1 MINSVN
7 EKLNDFGQL
16 YSRYKIQEPISQQ
29 LLQGQHRYF
38 INLTFDPLTGE
49 ALPMRMSHWANQNKH
64 MLNAEVLHDRFT
76 YLLSHCSDAI
86 NNILLMP
93 RQTINRV
100 HEMTP
105 VYLAQR
111 LDSRSVQWLSRKPG
125 NNLRE
130 KLSANPHILA
140 SSRKMSFDTLENR
153 LLKAFL
159 MHVQRLLL
167 DRQEADVK
175 ITDDHE
181 NLIDVIQKNLQRE
194 EFSEIKP
201 WQHMPPNNVLL
212 QDKQYRK
219 VWRSWQLLNCLE
231 DDCEY
236 QQISSIAS
244 SFGIFSELL
253 KQLSSIERCLLL
265 DQAWKFDINSLSANT
280 TQHNQTEEKLIEV
293 LAIDLGYG
301 ENKSNAKIIPNAEL
315 SLLLSS
321 SGDIQIHRQMEDGQ
335 KDEWQ
340 LEFRSVNSL
349 IEVRLK
355 SNLKERN
362 NISDWQRAMPEKFS
376 RVAKQLINELL
387 LGECD
392 LKTPSRKQKKISNDI
407 ISVMFDG
414 ASYKVQATTK
424 FNWVGPHFF
433 DASGLNCEQSLSLS
447 TNEKIFSAKE
457 LNKVASN
464 NHVRRL
470 GDFVEVL
477 ASQVQ
482 ASQSMHYLINDH
494 HSDFETIDLRREIN
508 RNFKN
513 ANPLPKSIA
522 AVYSVSA
529 KNKFKYN
536 DLIMVL
542 SSDHNGIYGTP
553 IYFRQGEKVDEEYF
567 ERHPSIKLSSEGEQ
581 QLLEQALVDSGLP
594 LHIAQLFIELY
605 SYNELISGKAKL
617 TLYDDGIWY
626 CVPSALK
633 IDTFILGEALFQEA
647 SKLQRRRE
655 KIYFLSV
662 SAAIKHQKGI
672 TSEQWLASDPLFG
685 SQYLLQLQQQEPN
698 RVFWKDHLP
707 QLMTRLPVSGIEQN
721 FYFVDSKTSVKPER
735 GVAVPISINQTFT
748 LPSGKEEI
756 SFVIYQGQDS
766 NQQEFSL
773 LLSLRKRL
781 KEDCECELTLT
792 YTYGDEQPYKLRF
805 SPKSEEKPFNYVD
818 AQWGEKLSVTK
829 ERIVAIPTFPA
840 KCSYEKLRAYPGKK
854 QVTDLIERIENNFK
868 QLDSI
873 YNFVLYGHNER
884 RFHFNYNDITWV
896 PNKDFG
902 FYESHPLYKRIFIH
916 KSKIE
921 GINESNNIISGD
933 VRISKNK
940 NGHDQYSLDN
950 IGKQGEL
957 SGYEL
962 ENLSKK
968 WRFPMIIFSDQGRS
982 FIDEDL
988 PVDFMQKG
996 KQAIDQAQEL
1006 LGVLDG
1012 SNAILEGELRM
1023 FLSYC
1028 HKLMPQPMVKTL
1040 LEAVTD
1046 TNSIRRDNI
1055 LFKYSLGD
1063 CSQSWQK
1070 QMLFDILNPTDDI
1083 GGTRTI
1089 TLEIISV
1096 AMWRSSGLIHQL
1108 TLEQVIR
1115 LANRL
1120 DESLK
1125 EAISKLSP
1133 KDNAFKWN
1141 AFIMR
1146 LELLLALLRTRD
1158 STDPTIRVILS
1169 LDSILNN
1176 QFLSTVE
1183 KITDKHGKILAQKL
1197 EEQRIVSRV
1206 KLAINKPEIYHRT
1219 PDLLYALKLYLSG
1232 DDGADQ
1238 ITITELANDA

>member
-1 MINSVN
+1 MTNSVN

-16 YSRYKIQEPISQQ
+16 YNRYKKQEPVSQQ
-29 LLQGQHRYF
+29 LLQGQNRYL

-64 MLNAEVLHDRFT
+64 MLNAEVLHDRFI
-76 YLLSHCSDAI
+76 YLLTHCSDAI

-159 MHVQRLLL
+159 IHIQRLLL
-167 DRQEADVK
+167 DRQEADVEL
-175 ITDDHE
+175 TDDHA

-231 DDCEY
+231 EDCEY
-236 QQISSIAS
+236 QQMSSIAS

-253 KQLSSIERCLLL
+253 KQLSNLERCLLL
-265 DQAWKFDINSLSANT
+265 DQAWKFDINNLSANT
-280 TQHNQTEEKLIEV
+280 TQRKQTEENSIEV
-293 LAIDLGYG
+293 LAIDLGYS
-301 ENKSNAKIIPNAEL
+301 ENKSDAKIIPNAEL

-321 SGDIQIHRQMEDGQ
+321 SGDIQIHRQMIDEQ

-340 LEFRSVNSL
+340 LEFRSVNNL

-355 SNLKERN
+355 SNSKERN
-362 NISDWQRAMPEKFS
+362 NIGDWQIAIPEEFS
-376 RVAKQLINELL
+376 RLAKQLINELL
-387 LGECD
+387 PGECD
-392 LKTPSRKQKKISNDI
+392 LKIPSRKQEKISNDI
-407 ISVMFDG
+407 VSVMFDG
-414 ASYKVQATTK
+414 ASYKVQATEK
-424 FNWVGPHFF
+424 FNWLGPYFF
-433 DASGLNCEQSLSLS
+433 DASGLNCEKSLSLS
-447 TNEKIFSAKE
+447 GNEKIFSAKE
-457 LNKVASN
+457 LNKVAN
-464 NHVRRL
+464 NNRSRYL

-482 ASQSMHYLINDH
+482 ASQNMHYLISDH
-494 HSDFETIDLRREIN
+494 HSDFETNDLRREIN

-522 AVYSVSA
+522 AVYAVSD

-542 SSDHNGIYGTP
+542 SSDHAGIYGTP
-553 IYFRQGEKVDEEYF
+553 IYFRRGEKVDEEYF

-581 QLLEQALVDSGLP
+581 QLLERALVDSGLP
-594 LHIAQLFIELY
+594 LHIAEKFIELY
-605 SYNELISGKAKL
+605 SYSELVSGKAKL

-626 CVPSALK
+626 RVPSALK
-633 IDTFILGEALFQEA
+633 VDTFILGEVLFQET

-672 TSEQWLASDPLFG
+672 TSEQWLASDPLSG

-698 RVFWKDHLP
+698 RIFWKDHLP

-735 GVAVPISINQTFT
+735 GIAVPIPINQTFT

-756 SFVIYQGQDS
+756 SFVIYQGQGI

-773 LLSLRKRL
+773 LLSLRQPL

-829 ERIVAIPTFPA
+829 ERIVAIPAFPTKA
-840 KCSYEKLRAYPGKK
+840 SYTKLCAYLGKDGE
-854 QVTDLIERIENNFK
+854 TDIIEWLERNFK
-868 QLDSI
+868 QLNDI
-873 YNFVLYGHNER
+873 YNFILYGRNER
-884 RFHFNYNDITWV
+884 RFHFNYDDIKWIID
-896 PNKDFG
+896 KDFG
-902 FYESHPLYKRIFIH
+902 FYELHPQYKSIFVH
-916 KSKIE
+916 KSKF
-921 GINESNNIISGD
+921 GESGENNKIFSGD
-933 VRISKNK
+933 IHIKN
-940 NGHDQYSLDN
+940 DRYSLEN
-950 IGKQGEL
+950 IADQGEL
-957 SGYEL
+957 SQYEL
-962 ENLSKK
+962 NKLPGS
-968 WRFPMIIFSDQGRS
+968 WRFPMLVFSDQGRS

-988 PVDFMQKG
+988 PVDFRKKG
-996 KQAIDQAQEL
+996 KRAIDQAQEL
-1006 LGVLDG
+1006 LKILNG
-1012 SNAILEGELRM
+1012 SNKILENELKM

-1028 HKLMPQPMVKTL
+1028 HKLMPQPMVETL

-1046 TNSIRRDNI
+1046 KKQLRYESNW
-1055 LFKYSLGD
+1055 FKYSLGD
-1063 CSQSWQK
+1063 CSQQWQEELLLH
-1070 QMLFDILNPTDDI
+1070 MLNPDDDT
-1083 GGTRTI
+1083 GGTRAT
-1089 TLEIISV
+1089 TLEIVSV
-1096 AMWRSSGLIHQL
+1096 AMWRDPMLVHQL
-1108 TLEQVIR
+1108 TAEKIIQLAQR
-1115 LANRL
+1115 LADYL
-1120 DESLK
+1120 QEEIKQLK
-1125 EAISKLSP
+1125 PSDKY
-1133 KDNAFKWN
+1133 FKWN
-1141 AFIMR
+1141 SFIIR
-1146 LELLLALLRTRD
+1146 LELLLALLRTRESVD
-1158 STDPTIRVILS
+1158 TTISSIFA
-1169 LDSILNN
+1169 LDSVLNKQLLN
-1176 QFLSTVE
+1176 TVE

-1197 EEQRIVSRV
+1197 EEPRIVSRV

>member
-1 MINSVN
+1 MN

-16 YSRYKIQEPISQQ
+16 YNRYKKQEPVSQQ
-29 LLQGQHRYF
+29 LLQGQNRYL

-64 MLNAEVLHDRFT
+64 MLNAEVLHDRFI
-76 YLLSHCSDAI
+76 YLLTHCSDAI

-159 MHVQRLLL
+159 IHIQRLLL
-167 DRQEADVK
+167 DRQEADVEL
-175 ITDDHE
+175 TDDHA

-231 DDCEY
+231 EDCEY
-236 QQISSIAS
+236 QQMSSIAS

-253 KQLSSIERCLLL
+253 KQLSNLERCLLL
-265 DQAWKFDINSLSANT
+265 DQAWKFDINNLSANT
-280 TQHNQTEEKLIEV
+280 TQRKQTEENSIEV
-293 LAIDLGYG
+293 LAIDLGYS
-301 ENKSNAKIIPNAEL
+301 ENKSDAKIIPNAEL

-321 SGDIQIHRQMEDGQ
+321 SGDIQIHRQMIDEQ

-340 LEFRSVNSL
+340 LEFRSVNNL

-355 SNLKERN
+355 SNSKERN
-362 NISDWQRAMPEKFS
+362 NIGDWQRAMPEEFS
-376 RVAKQLINELL
+376 RLAKQLINELL
-387 LGECD
+387 PGECD
-392 LKTPSRKQKKISNDI
+392 LKIPSRKQEKISNDI
-407 ISVMFDG
+407 VSVMFDG
-414 ASYKVQATTK
+414 ASYKVQATEK
-424 FNWVGPHFF
+424 FNWLGPYFF
-433 DASGLNCEQSLSLS
+433 DASGLNCEKSLSLS
-447 TNEKIFSAKE
+447 GNEKIFSAKE
-457 LNKVASN
+457 LNKVANN
-464 NHVRRL
+464 NHSRYL

-482 ASQSMHYLINDH
+482 ASQNMHYLISDH
-494 HSDFETIDLRREIN
+494 HSDFETNDLRREIN

-522 AVYSVSA
+522 AVYAVSD

-542 SSDHNGIYGTP
+542 SSDHAGIYGTP
-553 IYFRQGEKVDEEYF
+553 IYFRRGEKVDEEYF

-581 QLLEQALVDSGLP
+581 QLLERALVDSGLP
-594 LHIAQLFIELY
+594 LHIAEKFIELY
-605 SYNELISGKAKL
+605 SYSELVSGKAKL

-626 CVPSALK
+626 RVPSALK
-633 IDTFILGEALFQEA
+633 VDTFILGEVLFQET

-672 TSEQWLASDPLFG
+672 ISEQWLASDPLSG

-698 RVFWKDHLP
+698 RIFWKDHLP

-735 GVAVPISINQTFT
+735 GIAVPIPINQTFT

-756 SFVIYQGQDS
+756 SFVIYQGQGI

-773 LLSLRKRL
+773 LLSLRQPL

-829 ERIVAIPTFPA
+829 ERIVAIPAFPTKA
-840 KCSYEKLRAYPGKK
+840 SYTKLCAYLGKDGE
-854 QVTDLIERIENNFK
+854 TDIIEWLERNFK
-868 QLDSI
+868 QLNDI
-873 YNFVLYGHNER
+873 YNFILYGRNER
-884 RFHFNYNDITWV
+884 RFHFNYDDIKWIID
-896 PNKDFG
+896 KDFG
-902 FYESHPLYKRIFIH
+902 FYELHPQYKSIFVH
-916 KSKIE
+916 KSKF
-921 GINESNNIISGD
+921 GESGENNKIFSGD
-933 VRISKNK
+933 IHIKN
-940 NGHDQYSLDN
+940 DRFSLEN
-950 IGKQGEL
+950 IADQGEL
-957 SGYEL
+957 SQYEL
-962 ENLSKK
+962 NKLPGS
-968 WRFPMIIFSDQGRS
+968 WRFPMLVFSDQGRS

-988 PVDFMQKG
+988 PVDFRKKG
-996 KQAIDQAQEL
+996 KRAINQAQEL
-1006 LGVLDG
+1006 LKILNG
-1012 SNAILEGELRM
+1012 SNKILENELKM

-1028 HKLMPQPMVKTL
+1028 HKLMPQPMVETL

-1046 TNSIRRDNI
+1046 KKQLRYESNW
-1055 LFKYSLGD
+1055 FKYSLGD
-1063 CSQSWQK
+1063 CSQQWQEELLLH
-1070 QMLFDILNPTDDI
+1070 MLNPDDDT
-1083 GGTRTI
+1083 GGTRAT
-1089 TLEIISV
+1089 TLEIVSV
-1096 AMWRSSGLIHQL
+1096 AMWRDPMLVHQL
-1108 TLEQVIR
+1108 TAEKIIQLAQR
-1115 LANRL
+1115 LADYL
-1120 DESLK
+1120 QEEIKQLK
-1125 EAISKLSP
+1125 PSDKY
-1133 KDNAFKWN
+1133 FKWN
-1141 AFIMR
+1141 SFIIR
-1146 LELLLALLRTRD
+1146 LELLLALLRTRESVD
-1158 STDPTIRVILS
+1158 TTISSIFA
-1169 LDSILNN
+1169 LDSVLNKQLLN
-1176 QFLSTVE
+1176 TVE
-1183 KITDKHGKILAQKL
+1183 KITDKHGKILAHKL
-1197 EEQRIVSRV
+1197 EEPRIVSRV

>member
-1 MINSVN
+1 MTNSINA
-7 EKLNDFGQL
+7 KLNDFGQL
-16 YSRYKIQEPISQQ
+16 YRRYKIQEPISQQ
-29 LLQGQHRYF
+29 LLQGQNRYF

-49 ALPMRMSHWANQNKH
+49 ALPMRMSHWVNQNKH

-76 YLLSHCSDAI
+76 HLLSHCSDAI

-140 SSRKMSFDTLENR
+140 ATRKISFDTLENR

-159 MHVQRLLL
+159 IHAQRLLL
-167 DRQEADVK
+167 DRQEAGIK
-175 ITDDHE
+175 LTDDHE
-181 NLIDVIQKNLQRE
+181 NLIDVIQKSLQQE

-219 VWRSWQLLNCLE
+219 VWRSWQLLNRLE
-231 DDCEY
+231 EDCDD
-236 QQISSIAS
+236 QQNKWISSG
-244 SFGIFSELL
+244 FGVFSELL
-253 KQLSSIERCLLL
+253 KQLSNLERCLLL
-265 DQAWKFDINSLSANT
+265 DQAWKFNINNLSVNLS
-280 TQHNQTEEKLIEV
+280 QGKQTEENLIEV
-293 LAIDLGYG
+293 LAIDLGHN
-301 ENKSNAKIIPNAEL
+301 ENKSDAQIIPNAEL
-315 SLLLSS
+315 SLLLVSN
-321 SGDIQIHRQMEDGQ
+321 GNIQIHRRMLDGYT
-335 KDEWQ
+335 DEWQ
-340 LEFRSVNSL
+340 LEFRFVNSL

-362 NISDWQRAMPEKFS
+362 NICDWQRAMPEEFS
-376 RVAKQLINELL
+376 RLAKQLINELL
-387 LGECD
+387 PGECD
-392 LKTPSRKQKKISNDI
+392 LKTLGKKQKTISNDI
-407 ISVMFDG
+407 VSVMFDG
-414 ASYKVQATTK
+414 ASYKVQATEK
-424 FNWVGPHFF
+424 FSLIGPHFF

-482 ASQSMHYLINDH
+482 ASQSIHYLISDH
-494 HSDFETIDLRREIN
+494 HSDFETNDLRREIN

-522 AVYSVSA
+522 AVYAVSD

-542 SSDHNGIYGTP
+542 SSDHVGIYGTP
-553 IYFRQGEKVDEEYF
+553 IYFRQGDKVDEEYF
-567 ERHPSIKLSSEGEQ
+567 ERHPSIKLSYEGEQ
-581 QLLEQALVDSGLP
+581 QLLERALVDSGLP
-594 LHIAQLFIELY
+594 LHIAEKFIELY
-605 SYNELISGKAKL
+605 SYSELVSGKAKL

-626 CVPSALK
+626 RVPSALK
-633 IDTFILGEALFQEA
+633 VDTFILGEVLFQET
-647 SKLQRRRE
+647 SKLQKRRE

-672 TSEQWLASDPLFG
+672 TSKHWLASDPLSG

-698 RVFWKDHLP
+698 RIFWKDHLP

-721 FYFVDSKTSVKPER
+721 FYFVDSKISVKPER
-735 GVAVPISINQTFT
+735 GVAVPIPINQTFT

-756 SFVIYQGQDS
+756 SFVIYQGQGS

-773 LLSLRKRL
+773 LLSLRQPL

-818 AQWGEKLSVTK
+818 AQWGDKLSATK
-829 ERIVAIPTFPA
+829 ERIVAIPIFPTKA
-840 KCSYEKLRAYPGKK
+840 SYEKLCAYPGK
-854 QVTDLIERIENNFK
+854 DGEIDIIEWLERNFK
-868 QLDSI
+868 QLNDI
-873 YNFVLYGHNER
+873 YNFILYGRNER
-884 RFHFNYNDITWV
+884 RFHFNYDDIKWIAG
-896 PNKDFG
+896 KDFG
-902 FYESHPLYKRIFIH
+902 FYKSHPQYQPIYVH
-916 KSKIE
+916 KNKME
-921 GINESNNIISGD
+921 GINENNKIFSGD
-933 VRISKNK
+933 IYISKNK
-940 NGHDQYSLDN
+940 DGQDQYSLEN
-950 IGKQGEL
+950 IAEQGEL
-957 SGYEL
+957 SQYEL
-962 ENLSKK
+962 KK
-968 WRFPMIIFSDQGRS
+968 LPGSWRFPMLVFSDQGRS

-988 PVDFMQKG
+988 PVDFRQKG
-996 KQAIDQAQEL
+996 KHAIDQAQKL
-1006 LGVLDG
+1006 LEVLNG
-1012 SNAILEGELRM
+1012 SNKILEKELKM
-1023 FLSYC
+1023 FLSYS
-1028 HKLMPQPMVKTL
+1028 HKLMPQPMVETL

-1046 TNSIRRDNI
+1046 KKQLRYESNW
-1055 LFKYSLGD
+1055 FKYSLGD
-1063 CSQSWQK
+1063 CSQQWQEE
-1070 QMLFDILNPTDDI
+1070 LLLHILNPDDDT
-1083 GGTRTI
+1083 GGTRAT
-1089 TLEIISV
+1089 TLEIVSV
-1096 AMWRSSGLIHQL
+1096 AMWRDPMLVHQL
-1108 TLEQVIR
+1108 TAEKIIQLAQR
-1115 LANRL
+1115 LGDYL
-1120 DESLK
+1120 QEEIKQLK
-1125 EAISKLSP
+1125 PSDKY
-1133 KDNAFKWN
+1133 FKWN
-1141 AFIMR
+1141 SFIIR
-1146 LELLLALLRTRD
+1146 LELLLALLRTRESVD
-1158 STDPTIRVILS
+1158 TTISSIFA
-1169 LDSILNN
+1169 LDSVLNKQLLN
-1176 QFLSTVE
+1176 TVE
-1183 KITDKHGKILAQKL
+1183 KITDRQGKALAYKL
-1197 EEQRIVSRV
+1197 EEDKVISRV

>member
-1 MINSVN
+1 MISSVN

-29 LLQGQHRYF
+29 LLQGQNRYF
-38 INLTFDPLTGE
+38 INLTFDPFTGE

-100 HEMTP
+100 YEMTP

-159 MHVQRLLL
+159 IHAQRLLL
-167 DRQEADVK
+167 DRQEAGIK
-175 ITDDHE
+175 LTDDHE
-181 NLIDVIQKNLQRE
+181 NLIDVIQKSLQQE
-194 EFSEIKP
+194 EFSKIKP

-219 VWRSWQLLNCLE
+219 VWRSWQLSNRLE
-231 DDCEY
+231 EDCDD
-236 QQISSIAS
+236 QQNKWISSG
-244 SFGIFSELL
+244 FGVFSELL
-253 KQLSSIERCLLL
+253 KQLSNLERCLLL
-265 DQAWKFDINSLSANT
+265 DQAWKFNINNLSVNPS
-280 TQHNQTEEKLIEV
+280 QGKQTEENLIEV
-293 LAIDLGYG
+293 LAIDLGHN
-301 ENKSNAKIIPNAEL
+301 ENKSDAQIIPNAEL
-315 SLLLSS
+315 SLLLVSN
-321 SGDIQIHRQMEDGQ
+321 GNIQIHRRMLDGYT
-335 KDEWQ
+335 DEWQ
-340 LEFRSVNSL
+340 LEFRSVKSL

-362 NISDWQRAMPEKFS
+362 NICDWQRAMPEEFS
-376 RVAKQLINELL
+376 RLAEQLINELL
-387 LGECD
+387 PGECD
-392 LKTPSRKQKKISNDI
+392 LKTLGKKQEKISNDI
-407 ISVMFDG
+407 VSVMFDG
-414 ASYKVQATTK
+414 ASYKVQATEK

-433 DASGLNCEQSLSLS
+433 DGSGLNCEQSLSLS
-447 TNEKIFSAKE
+447 INEKIFSAKE
-457 LNKVASN
+457 LNQVASN
-464 NHVRRL
+464 KHFRRL

-482 ASQSMHYLINDH
+482 ASQSMHYLISDH
-494 HSDFETIDLRREIN
+494 HSDFETNDLRREIN
-508 RNFKN
+508 RNFRN

-522 AVYSVSA
+522 AVYAVLD

-542 SSDHNGIYGTP
+542 SSDHDGIYGTP
-553 IYFRQGEKVDEEYF
+553 IYFRQGDKVDEEYF
-567 ERHPSIKLSSEGEQ
+567 ERHPSIKLSYEGEQ
-581 QLLEQALVDSGLP
+581 QLLERALVDSGLP
-594 LHIAQLFIELY
+594 LHIAEKFIELY
-605 SYNELISGKAKL
+605 SYSELVSGKAKL

-626 CVPSALK
+626 RVPSAFK
-633 IDTFILGEALFQEA
+633 VDTFILGEVLFQET

-672 TSEQWLASDPLFG
+672 TSEQWLASDPLSG

-698 RVFWKDHLP
+698 RIFWKDHLP

-735 GVAVPISINQTFT
+735 GVAVPIPINQTFI

-756 SFVIYQGQDS
+756 SFVIYQGQGS

-773 LLSLRKRL
+773 LLSLRQPL

-829 ERIVAIPTFPA
+829 ERIVAIPIFPA
-840 KCSYEKLRAYPGKK
+840 KYSYENLYSYFGKGRK
-854 QVTDLIERIENNFK
+854 VDIIEWIERNFK
-868 QLDSI
+868 QLDDI
-873 YNFVLYGHNER
+873 HHFVLHGYKETY
-884 RFHFNYNDITWV
+884 FEFNYDDIKWQ
-896 PNKDFG
+896 PDKNFG
-902 FYESHPLYKRIFIH
+902 FYELNPQYNKILVHKNEFRTTGDNQAKLYFGRVSATDK
-916 KSKIE
+916 
-921 GINESNNIISGD
+921 G
-933 VRISKNK
+933 
-940 NGHDQYSLDN
+940 YSLRHIKERKD
-950 IGKQGEL
+950 ILE
-957 SGYEL
+957 YEF
-962 ENLSKK
+962 KK
-968 WRFPMIIFSDQGRS
+968 LPGSWRFPMLVFSDQGRS
-982 FIDEDL
+982 FIDGDISEN
-988 PVDFMQKG
+988 FAKKGQK
-996 KQAIDQAQEL
+996 AIDQAQEL
-1006 LGVLDG
+1006 LRILNG
-1012 SNAILEGELRM
+1012 SNKILENELKM

-1028 HKLMPQPMVKTL
+1028 HKLMPQPMVETL

-1046 TNSIRRDNI
+1046 TISLRQDNI

-1070 QMLFDILNPTDDI
+1070 QILFDILNPKDDI

-1096 AMWRSSGLIHQL
+1096 AMWRSSELIHQL
-1108 TLEQVIR
+1108 TIEQVIR

-1125 EAISKLSP
+1125 EAINKLSP
-1133 KDNAFKWN
+1133 KDNSFKWN
-1141 AFIMR
+1141 SFIMR

-1158 STDPTIRVILS
+1158 STDPTIRAILS

-1197 EEQRIVSRV
+1197 EEPRIVSRV